1 MDEATTQKVLEILQ
15 ALVEKGVPPD
25 VLVALATEVANQAG
39 GAAGAPQG
47 QPGPGPAQG
56 PQGPQAGQQEQQI
69 APEQKRELIDQ
80 VKQALS
86 QGTSPEELEQQGVPI
101 EIIEMAIRELQSE
114 AQVA

>member
-15 ALVEKGVPPD
+15 ALVEQGVPPEA
-25 VLVALATEVANQAG
+25 LVALATEVANQAG
-39 GAAGAPQG
+39 GAGAGAQQG
-47 QPGPGPAQG
+47 QPGPQQG
-56 PQGPQAGQQEQQI
+56 PQQGQEQI
-69 APEQKRELIDQ
+69 PPEQKRELIDQ

-86 QGTSPEELEQQGVPI
+86 QGTSPEELQQQGVPI

>member
-56 PQGPQAGQQEQQI
+56 PQEGQQEQI